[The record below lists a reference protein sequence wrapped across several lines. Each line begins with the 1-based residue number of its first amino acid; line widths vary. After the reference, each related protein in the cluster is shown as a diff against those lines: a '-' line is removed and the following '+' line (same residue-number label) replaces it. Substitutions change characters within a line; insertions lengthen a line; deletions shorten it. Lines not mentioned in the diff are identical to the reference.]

1 MLYICPK
8 GHSSTAARQTPGM
21 GVIVAVIERLQALA
35 TLAAGQLVRVS
46 ALEEARRQL
55 HQPLGIDRTHL

>member
-8 GHSSTAARQTPGM
+8 GRSSTAARQTPGV
-21 GVIVAVIERLQALA
+21 GVIVAVVERLQALGA
-35 TLAAGQLVRVS
+35 LAAGQLVRVG

-55 HQPLGIDRTHL
+55 HQPLGVN